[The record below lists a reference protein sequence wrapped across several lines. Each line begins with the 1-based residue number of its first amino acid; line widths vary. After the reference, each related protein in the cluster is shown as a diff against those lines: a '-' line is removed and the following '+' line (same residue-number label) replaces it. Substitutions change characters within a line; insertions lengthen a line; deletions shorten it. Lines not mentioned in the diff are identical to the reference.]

1 MTATLPTAVHS
12 FAKETLLLARSLGEA
27 EEIQWTAAPI
37 PKPREDTTERSKGDR
52 HGDPTLD
59 TVLDERRLAVRLRVE
74 EARVILAHNEEAA
87 VDARRNLDAAIAAW
101 NGEGV

>member
-1 MTATLPTAVHS
+1 MTASLPAAVHS
-12 FAKETLLLARSLGEA
+12 FAKETLLLGRSLAEA

-37 PKPREDTTERSKGDR
+37 PKPREDTTERAKGG
-52 HGDPTLD
+52 HGDPTLA

-87 VDARRNLDAAIAAW
+87 VEARRNLDAAIAAW

>member
-37 PKPREDTTERSKGDR
+37 PKPREDTTERAKGG
-52 HGDPTLD
+52 HGDPTLA

-87 VDARRNLDAAIAAW
+87 VEARRNLDAAIAAW